1 MNGIYYYLIAFV
13 VIWILVAIFHD
24 RLSDHG
30 VELNFP
36 VIMWKTKR
44 LRGLISRISNLSP
57 RFWRWYMNI
66 GIIVAFGAMIFITY
80 TIVAT
85 LPSVFETPSV
95 SIVIPGVD
103 IPGSQ
108 IYVPFVY
115 GLIGLATV
123 LVVHEFSHGIQAVGE
138 KIPIKSIGLLLFI
151 ILPGAFVEPDEDKL
165 KEAKRI
171 SRLRVYAAGSIA
183 NVTLAIIA
191 LILVSL
197 CAAGIPHYF
206 AEDGIEIG
214 RVVSDSPS
222 EGILKDG
229 MVLEAI
235 DNNKINDSQTYV
247 DVVSSFSP
255 GENISVQTN
264 QGTYD
269 ITLAK
274 HPNNDSRGFFGI
286 QANKHFELVDDS
298 LGSLPWI
305 LFELVD
311 LFQWVAMLNLGIG
324 LFNLLPIKPLD
335 GGYMLETLLS
345 YKLSEQYYKPIV
357 NALSAVLAMVIVF
370 SIVAGLI

>member
-255 GENISVQTN
+255 GENISVQTD

-298 LGSLPWI
+298 LGPLPWI